1 MESFLVSTATV
12 AFAELGDKTQL
23 LAFVLAARFQQR
35 VPVLLGIVLA
45 TLLNHGLAG
54 FFSVWL
60 LQVLSPQFMRWALI
74 TLFFGM
80 AVWSLI
86 PDKLYAET
94 ATKATRWG
102 VLGTTFV
109 AFFIAEMGDKT
120 QIATVALTAH
130 YQQLLAVLAGT
141 TLGMLIADGPAVLV
155 GTKIT
160 GQRWL
165 RIVRVCAA
173 LIFAILGVALLIR
186 Y

>member
-23 LAFVLAARFQQR
+23 LAFVLASRFKQR
-35 VPVLLGIVLA
+35 APVLLGILLA

-60 LQVLSPQFMRWALI
+60 LQVLHPQFIRWALI
-74 TLFFGM
+74 ALFFGM

-86 PDKLYAET
+86 PDKPHAESSST
-94 ATKATRWG
+94 LTRWS
-102 VLGTTFV
+102 VLGTTFM

-120 QIATVALTAH
+120 QIATLALTAH
-130 YQQLLAVLAGT
+130 YQQLYTVLLGT
-141 TLGMLIADGPAVLV
+141 TLGMMIADGPAVWV
-155 GTKIT
+155 GAKLT

-165 RIVRVCAA
+165 RVVRICAA
-173 LIFAILGVALLIR
+173 VIFAVLGVALLLR
-186 Y
+186 G